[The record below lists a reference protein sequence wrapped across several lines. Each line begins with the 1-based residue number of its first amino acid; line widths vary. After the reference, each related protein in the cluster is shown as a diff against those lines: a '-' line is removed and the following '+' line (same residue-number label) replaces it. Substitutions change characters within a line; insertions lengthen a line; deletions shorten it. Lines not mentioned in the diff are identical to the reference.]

1 MSIFSLRWKKLA
13 TIAALVTVGAA
24 SLLVGN
30 DGSPAFAAKKVTV
43 QAGGG
48 AAGIAV
54 ELFRPDNVVI
64 NVGDTVDFSNP
75 YEEPHTVTFIKN
87 EADIAPGL
95 AGLEAVIGTGA
106 GFDGSK
112 TISSG
117 FMSKGDTFSV
127 TFATGGGFE
136 FLCLVH
142 PGMVVD
148 VSVVGAGVY
157 TPPVDEAA
165 AAATLRQGIAI
176 GEAASA
182 AVRPVAPVKN
192 ANGTSTLTVQTGP
205 EVPFE
210 GATVDVMRFLPARI
224 EIGAGDTV
232 VWKNDF
238 GVPHTI
244 TFLAGPPPADFDPF
258 RTVKPSQNFDP
269 SKLFNALI
277 SQAPPFGGV
286 GTFSLTFPA
295 EGTFNYICILHADQ
309 GMAGVVTVGK
319 AGSAGGTGGPA
330 AGGAIRPPTTG
341 DAGLMGQSTGAWM
354 MYTGVAMLVASFI
367 AAGGLTLFRRSE

>member
-1 MSIFSLRWKKLA
+1 VSIFSLRWKPLA
-13 TIAALVTVGAA
+13 TIAAIVTVSAA
-24 SLLVGN
+24 GMLAGS
-30 DGSPAFAAKKVTV
+30 DASPAFAAKKVTV
-43 QAGGG
+43 HAGGG

-75 YEEPHTVTFIKN
+75 YEEPHTVTFIKD

-106 GFDGSK
+106 GFDGTK

-117 FMSKGDTFSV
+117 FLSKGDTYSV

-136 FLCLVH
+136 FLCLLH
-142 PGMVVD
+142 AGMVVD

-157 TPPVDEAA
+157 TPPVDEAG
-165 AAATLRQGIAI
+165 AAATLRQGIAV

-205 EVPFE
+205 EVPFQ

-286 GTFSLTFPA
+286 GTFSLTFPS
-295 EGTFNYICILHADQ
+295 EGTFNFICILHADQ

-319 AGSAGGTGGPA
+319 PGSAGGAGGSGT
-330 AGGAIRPPTTG
+330 GGAIRPPSTG

-367 AAGGLTLFRRSE
+367 TAGGLAVFRRSE

>member
-75 YEEPHTVTFIKN
+75 YEEPHTVTFIKD

-117 FMSKGDTFSV
+117 FLSKGDTFSV
-127 TFATGGGFE
+127 TFATGGGYE
-136 FLCLVH
+136 FLCLLH

-148 VSVVGAGVY
+148 VSVVGAGIF
-157 TPPVDEAA
+157 TPPVDDAA
-165 AAATLRQGIAI
+165 AAATLRQGIAV

-192 ANGTSTLTVQTGP
+192 ANGTSTTHGSDRPRGP
-205 EVPFE
+205 L
-210 GATVDVMRFLPARI
+210 R
-224 EIGAGDTV
+224 
-232 VWKNDF
+232 
-238 GVPHTI
+238 
-244 TFLAGPPPADFDPF
+244 
-258 RTVKPSQNFDP
+258 
-269 SKLFNALI
+269 
-277 SQAPPFGGV
+277 
-286 GTFSLTFPA
+286 
-295 EGTFNYICILHADQ
+295 
-309 GMAGVVTVGK
+309 
-319 AGSAGGTGGPA
+319 GSDG
-330 AGGAIRPPTTG
+330 
-341 DAGLMGQSTGAWM
+341 
-354 MYTGVAMLVASFI
+354 
-367 AAGGLTLFRRSE
+367 